1 MVNKSIVLR
10 NFLSAAF
17 DFSVAAAFVVVIVAG
32 GGGGGSGAAAIDE
45 RPSIFV

>member
-1 MVNKSIVLR
+1 MVNKSIALR

-17 DFSVAAAFVVVIVAG
+17 DFSVAAAFVVVGGAG
-32 GGGGGSGAAAIDE
+32 GAAAIDE

>member
-17 DFSVAAAFVVVIVAG
+17 DFSVAATFVVVV
-32 GGGGGSGAAAIDE
+32 GGGGSAAAIDE

>member
-17 DFSVAAAFVVVIVAG
+17 DFSVAAAFVVVVVG
-32 GGGGGSGAAAIDE
+32 GGGGAAAIDE